1 VTVDATEWDERY
13 AKEGLEWGA
22 KPNRFLVP
30 EVGDLRPGRA
40 LDIAAGEGRNA
51 LWLAEQGWTVTA
63 VDFSSVAIDK
73 ARRLGAQRGVDVE
86 WIVADVV
93 TFDPGLDQFDL
104 VIVFYLHLVAPAMRK
119 VLAKAAASLREN
131 GTLLIVGHDR
141 TNPVEGVG
149 GPQDPAILHDAEELE
164 SGLKGLIIEKAGRV
178 LRPVPGSHRSAVDTL
193 VRARRG

>member
-13 AKEGLEWGA
+13 AKAELEWGA
-22 KPNRFLVP
+22 KPNRFLAP
-30 EVGDLRPGRA
+30 EVADLRPGRA

-63 VDFSSVAIDK
+63 VDFSSVAIEK
-73 ARRLGAQRGVDVE
+73 GQRLGAERGIDVE
-86 WIVADVV
+86 WVVADVV

-119 VLAKAAASLREN
+119 VLAKAGESLRKN

-141 TNPVEGVG
+141 TNPTEGVG
-149 GPQDPAILHDAEELE
+149 GPQDPTILHDADELE
-164 SGLKGLIIEKAGRV
+164 SDLEGLIVEKAGRV
-178 LRPVPGSHRSAVDTL
+178 LRPVPGADRSAIDTL